1 MLFQNKFLPPDQ
13 RAPESSKMI
22 SHKIAEEDSFASFSD
37 KFESNKDHGIGT
49 LPARNVLSD
58 IK

>member
-1 MLFQNKFLPPDQ
+1 MLFQNKFLPPEQ

-22 SHKIAEEDSFASFSD
+22 SEKIAEEDSFATFSD
-37 KFESNKDHGIGT
+37 KFDSNKDHGIGT
-49 LPARNVLSD
+49 LPASNALSA